1 MLYMLALP
9 SALGLMKG
17 GQNSEVQCYGCYFS
31 IELLPQCYCCRRD
44 ALQKWKQV
52 NGSTATYRNL
62 IRVFEKAGYKG
73 YADNIVR
80 SFISQPGEYHMYSIM
95 KVDG

>member
-1 MLYMLALP
+1 M
-9 SALGLMKG
+9 
-17 GQNSEVQCYGCYFS
+17 E
-31 IELLPQCYCCRRD
+31 
-44 ALQKWKQV
+44 KWKQV

-73 YADNIVR
+73 YAATVRNI
-80 SFISQPGEYHMYSIM
+80 ISQPGEYCIYSIM